1 MNFDTARR
9 NMISSQ
15 VCVSDV
21 SDPLVVRA
29 MAKIPREKFVPKQ
42 LESLAYVDED
52 LSVGNG
58 RHIMEPMVLARL
70 LQLADVKST
79 DRAMVICAGTGY
91 SAAVLGHMASSVV
104 ALESHSAMNEKAT
117 KTLLELGLHNVTV
130 IDGDVTKDYA
140 AQGSYDVILVD
151 GAIQEVP
158 TEAIARLAD
167 GGRLVTVIKKSA
179 VGRATLFTRL
189 GDVISHRE
197 DFDANVPV
205 LPEFLRVQEFCF

>member
-1 MNFDTARR
+1 MNFDTVRQ

-15 VCVSDV
+15 ICVSDV

-29 MAKIPREKFVPKQ
+29 MARIPREKFVPKQ

-70 LQLADVKST
+70 LQLADVKSK
-79 DRAMVICAGTGY
+79 DNALVVCAGTGY
-91 SAAVLGHMASSVV
+91 TAAVLSHMTSSVV
-104 ALESHSAMNEKAT
+104 ALESYSDMNEKAA
-117 KTLLELGLHNVTV
+117 KTLLELDLHNVTTME
-130 IDGDVTKDYA
+130 GDVTKDYPG
-140 AQGSYDVILVD
+140 QDSYDVIFVD
-151 GAIQEVP
+151 GAVQEAP
-158 TEAIARLAD
+158 SEAIGKLSD
-167 GGRLVTVIKKSA
+167 GGRLVTVVKKSI
-179 VGRATLFTRL
+179 VGRATLFTRF

-205 LPEFLRVQEFCF
+205 LPEFLRVQEFSF